1 MSKETLAAHM
11 PPESFDSP
19 RGYRSIVFHIPWLTL
34 VLSFVVAF
42 LAFDPGH
49 PAQAYLDPGV
59 GSILIQLLL
68 GGAAGIAMVAKLYW
82 HKLSSLF
89 RRRNAK
95 PDAQDSR
102 S

>member
-1 MSKETLAAHM
+1 MSEEKFDTCV

-19 RGYRSIVFHIPWLTL
+19 RGYRSKIFRIPWLTL
-34 VLSFVVAF
+34 VLSFVVAL
-42 LAFDPGH
+42 LAFDPGQ

-68 GGAAGIAMVAKLYW
+68 GGAAGAAMVAKLYW

-89 RRRNAK
+89 RRRDAK

>member
-1 MSKETLAAHM
+1 MSKVTFVIGAQAE
-11 PPESFDSP
+11 PFDSA
-19 RGYRSIVFHIPWLTL
+19 RVYRLTVFRIPWSTL
-34 VLSFVVAF
+34 VLCFAVML
-42 LAFDPGH
+42 LAFDPGR

-68 GGAAGIAMVAKLYW
+68 GGAAGVAMVAKLYW

-89 RRRNAK
+89 RRRDAK
-95 PDAQDSR
+95 SDAQDSR